1 MAILKDFKDFK
12 EVRVPFACVT
22 SMNTR
27 ALNEFIAQVLWSKVI
42 KTQTSTCIN
51 K

>member
-1 MAILKDFKDFK
+1 MAILKDFKDLK

-42 KTQTSTCIN
+42 KTQTSTLLY